1 MVTDPHTGTRVH
13 EIADGIYRINS
24 PVALPGG
31 QAFSFNQY
39 LVVDDEPLLFHTGPR
54 QLFAAVRDAMAAV
67 MPVERLRYVGLS
79 HVEADECGSM
89 NLWLQAAPAA
99 VPLCGSLAAMVSMND
114 LADRTPRA
122 LADGETLRLG
132 RHELQWFDTPHVPHG
147 WECGLAM
154 ERSTRTFFCGDLLTQ
169 AGEGAEALIERDILG
184 PSEAFRQAMDYYAH
198 APHTRETLL
207 RLAGESPG
215 TLACMH
221 GSAWRTASLG
231 PRLARSMSASAPSP
245 GCVRRSPHKKV
256 RVVRSIAR
264 PHSQPCGTCGVSNHC
279 SSWRPSRSVSPSASA
294 RGVRSA
300 RSFMDTIAAR
310 LPHSG
315 TAAGAAC
322 SQRFIEPHSSASTC
336 ERPM

>member
-1 MVTDPHTGTRVH
+1 MVTDPHTCTRVH
-13 EIADGIYRINS
+13 EIADGIYRIS
-24 PVALPGG
+24 TPVPLPGG

-114 LADRTPRA
+114 LADRAPRA

-154 ERSTRTFFCGDLLTQ
+154 ERTTRTFLCGDTRSLTH
-169 AGEGAEALIERDILG
+169 AMIDSPVVARDSG
-184 PSEAFRQAMDYYAH
+184 SGFTTTNAF
-198 APHTRETLL
+198 
-207 RLAGESPG
+207 GISPASSSG
-215 TLACMH
+215 RRTTAT
-221 GSAWRTASLG
+221 SRTA
-231 PRLARSMSASAPSP
+231 
-245 GCVRRSPHKKV
+245 GCV
-256 RVVRSIAR
+256 
-264 PHSQPCGTCGVSNHC
+264 N
-279 SSWRPSRSVSPSASA
+279 
-294 RGVRSA
+294 
-300 RSFMDTIAAR
+300 
-310 LPHSG
+310 
-315 TAAGAAC
+315 
-322 SQRFIEPHSSASTC
+322 SSASSSAGATC
-336 ERPM
+336 IPLYLISSFVRSTM

>member
-39 LVVDDEPLLFHTGPR
+39 LVVDDEPLLFHSGPR

-114 LADRTPRA
+114 LADRAPHE
-122 LADGETLRLG
+122 LADGATLRLG

-154 ERSTRTFFCGDLLTQ
+154 ERTTRTFLCGDLLTQ
-169 AGEGAEALIERDILG
+169 PGEGAEALIERDILG

-221 GSAWRTASLG
+221 GSAWRGDGGALLRG
-231 PRLARSMSASAPSP
+231 LADALT
-245 GCVRRSPHKKV
+245 G
-256 RVVRSIAR
+256 
-264 PHSQPCGTCGVSNHC
+264 
-279 SSWRPSRSVSPSASA
+279 
-294 RGVRSA
+294 
-300 RSFMDTIAAR
+300 
-310 LPHSG
+310 
-315 TAAGAAC
+315 
-322 SQRFIEPHSSASTC
+322 
-336 ERPM
+336 